1 MLEIIDECTR
11 IAKINDN
18 TTVIIIENSETNEVR
33 LYEGIVVYK
42 KENKLH
48 NLGIIADK
56 KNNRIANSFEDAL
69 RCIKENNLLE
79 DKDYG

>member
-48 NLGIIADK
+48 SLGIIADK
-56 KNNRIANSFEDAL
+56 KNNRIANSFDDAL

-79 DKDYG
+79 DKDYE